1 MINFYDH
8 KLIFFERYIKK
19 KITNY
24 QNINYL
30 NLNTII
36 KLQIPSYFSPKTGGH
51 LFKSHKIISDYLGKI
66 LEFDLFADT

>member
-36 KLQIPSYFSPKTGGH
+36 NPYEPSYFSPKTGGH
-51 LFKSHKIISDYLGKI
+51 LSIKSHKIISDYLGKI
-66 LEFDLFADT
+66 LEF